1 MISPLDYCL
10 YWSGCILTRAASA
23 GLDARQSSQKT
34 QISPKIRIGAWRRIV
49 SLSPGETLKRIL
61 GWHDFSRFI
70 GLADSGGNGLWRI
83 FAMPKMPRHYYPASD
98 PTRLLYSG
106 REISF
111 LMPGIISSPA
121 CPCRQ

>member
-10 YWSGCILTRAASA
+10 YWSGGILTRAASA

-34 QISPKIRIGAWRRIV
+34 QISPKIRIGVWRRIV

-70 GLADSGGNGLWRI
+70 GLADSGGMDCGA
-83 FAMPKMPRHYYPASD
+83 FSQCQKCH
-98 PTRLLYSG
+98 
-106 REISF
+106 
-111 LMPGIISSPA
+111 GIIILQVIQPVRFIPA
-121 CPCRQ
+121 GEFRF